1 MTTIPNTYG
10 NTLNVVG
17 ILTNKGDITT
27 SYLRVIVE
35 VYNSSNTLVGVSE
48 GYPSISI
55 LNPGVSTPFSVRT
68 NVSLSAFDHYKVRV
82 GNVTEGNPH

>member
-27 SYLRVIVE
+27 SYLRVIAE

-48 GYPSISI
+48 GYP
-55 LNPGVSTPFSVRT
+55 
-68 NVSLSAFDHYKVRV
+68 
-82 GNVTEGNPH
+82 